1 MPLSA
6 FLVSLISGA
15 AAGTST
21 DIVFFPIDTI
31 KTRLQAKGG
40 FFKNGGYHNIYK
52 GVGSAI
58 IASAPGASLFFI
70 TYDSMKE
77 YSKPWIQQFNGMQNR
92 EQLCETLSHM
102 FSSSLGEIAAC
113 TVRVPAEVIKQRT
126 QTGLTNSSY
135 NTLLILLKNKNGEG
149 ILRNLYRGYNTTIM
163 REIPFTCIQFPLY
176 EFFKK
181 KWASYQNN
189 SSILKPWQGAI
200 CGSIAGGIAAALT
213 TPLDF
218 IKTRLMLSD
227 KSIPAFRLV
236 KTIWVEEGPLVFFSG
251 IGPRTVWISAG
262 GAIFLGMYETVKYAL
277 TKNHLLVC

>member
-189 SSILKPWQGAI
+189 SNILKPWQGAI

-236 KTIWVEEGPLVFFSG
+236 KTIWVEEGPL
-251 IGPRTVWISAG
+251 
-262 GAIFLGMYETVKYAL
+262 IFLV
-277 TKNHLLVC
+277 V

>member
-236 KTIWVEEGPLVFFSG
+236 KIIWVEEGPLIFFSG

>member
-77 YSKPWIQQFNGMQNR
+77 YS
-92 EQLCETLSHM
+92 S
-102 FSSSLGEIAAC
+102 
-113 TVRVPAEVIKQRT
+113 
-126 QTGLTNSSY
+126 NSMECRIV
-135 NTLLILLKNKNGEG
+135 NNFVK
-149 ILRNLYRGYNTTIM
+149 LY
-163 REIPFTCIQFPLY
+163 PTC
-176 EFFKK
+176 
-181 KWASYQNN
+181 
-189 SSILKPWQGAI
+189 
-200 CGSIAGGIAAALT
+200 
-213 TPLDF
+213 
-218 IKTRLMLSD
+218 
-227 KSIPAFRLV
+227 FRLHWEKLQHV
-236 KTIWVEEGPLVFFSG
+236 Q
-251 IGPRTVWISAG
+251 
-262 GAIFLGMYETVKYAL
+262 
-277 TKNHLLVC
+277 

>member
-149 ILRNLYRGYNTTIM
+149 ILRNLYIGYNTTIM
-163 REIPFTCIQFPLY
+163 REIPFNCIQFPLY